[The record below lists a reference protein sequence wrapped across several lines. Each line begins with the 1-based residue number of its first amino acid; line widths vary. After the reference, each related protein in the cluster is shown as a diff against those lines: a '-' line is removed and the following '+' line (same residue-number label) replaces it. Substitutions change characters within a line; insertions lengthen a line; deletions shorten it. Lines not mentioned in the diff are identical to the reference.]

1 MSSRSP
7 EGQNTMVQGYE
18 DLEAGDLMEIFH
30 TGDEHWAIY
39 VGGGDVLHLDPISE
53 CPRADSSS
61 TYSSGNIRA
70 VVKQEHVR
78 YAVGSCLYRVNNYLD
93 QVYRPRPVNEIISSA
108 REMIGAQLEYCVKDR
123 KYKHFVTH
131 LRYGTACSRQF
142 CKEPEPGDLINIYN
156 IISKH
161 WAIYVGGG
169 DVIHLAPLSE
179 DSEAGSSSISILSRR
194 AVVKQERLQDVVNG
208 YHYQVDNY
216 WDQ

>member
-1 MSSRSP
+1 MTP
-7 EGQNTMVQGYE
+7 PITFTEGQ
-18 DLEAGDLMEIFH
+18 APKA
-30 TGDEHWAIY
+30 HWWIPFILPSCPAPS
-39 VGGGDVLHLDPISE
+39 LSLPHLPLQLWVTVSLILGE

-131 LRYGTACSRQF
+131 LRYGTACSRQ
-142 CKEPEPGDLINIYN
+142 
-156 IISKH
+156 
-161 WAIYVGGG
+161 VR
-169 DVIHLAPLSE
+169 
-179 DSEAGSSSISILSRR
+179 SSL
-194 AVVKQERLQDVVNG
+194 G
-208 YHYQVDNY
+208 
-216 WDQ
+216 